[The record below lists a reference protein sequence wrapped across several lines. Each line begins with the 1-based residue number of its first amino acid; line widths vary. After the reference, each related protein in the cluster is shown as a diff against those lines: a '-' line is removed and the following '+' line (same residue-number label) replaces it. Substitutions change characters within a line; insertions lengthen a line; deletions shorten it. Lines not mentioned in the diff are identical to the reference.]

1 MNKYWKTSLVLLSS
15 IFVLAACGPKKKAQT
30 TQAAQETTQA
40 NNKQSKL
47 NPATNNQSQEKT
59 EDNQQNK
66 KKSNQQNNT
75 NSKQQSSS
83 TLPKDGEAVYKLEDN
98 GSTTTLK
105 YYFKDDIVYLQDAVY
120 AFKPKEM
127 GKTEEE
133 IQKLLKKRH
142 SIYDGVKGIEST
154 IARKDGIYYHTLKI
168 DYNNIDWKELHKR
181 APETFP
187 NTNPSA
193 LKYSEAVPKLLEDG
207 YVKQ

>member
-1 MNKYWKTSLVLLSS
+1 MKTFKTSLVLFST
-15 IFVLAACGPKKKAQT
+15 IFVLAACGQKASNGSTTETTQVAQT
-30 TQAAQETTQA
+30 TTTAPTTQA
-40 NNKQSKL
+40 NNKPSE
-47 NPATNNQSQEKT
+47 NQSS
-59 EDNQQNK
+59 DNKQSNAN
-66 KKSNQQNNT
+66 SNQQS
-75 NSKQQSSS
+75 NSAI
-83 TLPKDGEAVYKLEDN
+83 PKDGEAVYKLEDN

-142 SIYDGVKGIEST
+142 SIYNGVKGIEST

-181 APETFP
+181 APKTF
-187 NTNPSA
+187 TDENPTA

>member
-1 MNKYWKTSLVLLSS
+1 MKTLKTSLVLLSS
-15 IFVLAACGPKKKAQT
+15 IFVLAACGQNNSVGNATETNQN
-30 TQAAQETTQA
+30 AQEATQA
-40 NNKQSKL
+40 NTKQSKL
-47 NPATNNQSQEKT
+47 NSANNQQSQEKAA
-59 EDNQQNK
+59 DNQQNK
-66 KKSNQQNNT
+66 KKSNAQN
-75 NSKQQSSS
+75 SSN
-83 TLPKDGEAVYKLEDN
+83 LPKDGEAVYKLEDN
-98 GSTTTLK
+98 GNTTTLK

-168 DYNNIDWKELHKR
+168 DYNNIDWKELHNR

-187 NTNPSA
+187 DTNPSA

>member
-15 IFVLAACGPKKKAQT
+15 IFVLAACGQNNSAQT

-187 NTNPSA
+187 DTNPSA

>member
-15 IFVLAACGPKKKAQT
+15 IFVLAACGQNNSAQT

-83 TLPKDGEAVYKLEDN
+83 NLPKDGEAVYKLEDN
-98 GSTTTLK
+98 GNTTTLK

-120 AFKPKEM
+120 AFNPKEM
-127 GKTEEE
+127 DKTEEE
-133 IQKLLKKRH
+133 VQQIVKKRH
-142 SIYDGVKGIEST
+142 SIFNGVKGIESN
-154 IARKDGIYYHTLKI
+154 IARKDGIYYHTLKT

-181 APETFP
+181 APETFKDD
-187 NTNPSA
+187 NPPA
-193 LKYSEAVPKLLEDG
+193 LKYSEAVPKLLKDG

>member
-1 MNKYWKTSLVLLSS
+1 MKTLKTSLVLLSS
-15 IFVLAACGPKKKAQT
+15 IFVLAACGQNNSVGNATGTNQN
-30 TQAAQETTQA
+30 AQEATQA
-40 NNKQSKL
+40 NTKQSKL
-47 NPATNNQSQEKT
+47 NSANNQQSQEKAA
-59 EDNQQNK
+59 DNQQNK
-66 KKSNQQNNT
+66 KKSNAQN
-75 NSKQQSSS
+75 SSN
-83 TLPKDGEAVYKLEDN
+83 LPKDGEAVYKLEDN
-98 GSTTTLK
+98 GNTTTLK

>member
-1 MNKYWKTSLVLLSS
+1 MKTLKTSLVLLSS
-15 IFVLAACGPKKKAQT
+15 IFVLAACGQNNSVGNATETNQN
-30 TQAAQETTQA
+30 AQEATQA
-40 NNKQSKL
+40 NTKQSKL
-47 NPATNNQSQEKT
+47 NSANNQQSQEKAA
-59 EDNQQNK
+59 DNQQNK
-66 KKSNQQNNT
+66 KKSNAQN
-75 NSKQQSSS
+75 SSN
-83 TLPKDGEAVYKLEDN
+83 LPKDGEAVYKLEDN
-98 GSTTTLK
+98 GNTTTLK

>member
-1 MNKYWKTSLVLLSS
+1 
-15 IFVLAACGPKKKAQT
+15 
-30 TQAAQETTQA
+30 
-40 NNKQSKL
+40 
-47 NPATNNQSQEKT
+47 
-59 EDNQQNK
+59 
-66 KKSNQQNNT
+66 
-75 NSKQQSSS
+75 
-83 TLPKDGEAVYKLEDN
+83 
-98 GSTTTLK
+98 
-105 YYFKDDIVYLQDAVY
+105 
-120 AFKPKEM
+120 M

-168 DYNNIDWKELHKR
+168 DYNNIDWKELHNR

-187 NTNPSA
+187 NTTPSA